1 MLISPQLEVELGAW
15 FSSVFC
21 EESGLDENR
30 YMSLLLKAE
39 IAIHNY
45 NVDSDVWSMDCNHH
59 PVSLGIRSSMLSS
72 NTKML

>member
-45 NVDSDVWSMDCNHH
+45 NIDSDV
-59 PVSLGIRSSMLSS
+59 
-72 NTKML
+72 